1 MVEAVDLDLGQ
12 ARAFVAA
19 AEELHFGR
27 AARRLFLTQ
36 QALSKRI
43 ARLEDALGV
52 SLFHRSGH
60 AVELTDAGRRFL
72 EPGRA
77 ALRAADRA
85 VAAARTEIR
94 PLRVDVWG
102 HLYGPMRTL
111 RAVLDDAPAL
121 GVELGASRDL
131 PTAVD
136 ALTRGSIDLGFGRVH
151 ATADHAFTDH
161 AFTDDALTDHAPG
174 EDAPGEDAPGVD
186 AGAGGEF
193 APAFA
198 HRLVR
203 LEPLDV
209 VLHPAHP
216 LAGGA
221 RVRPADLRSSVL
233 WCPAA
238 LDRLDFL
245 RRFAGRFG
253 IAAEAAAVNLG
264 LEPLLER
271 PRADPRYV
279 CVLPA
284 EMVLPADAGLR
295 GVRLVEPTPLYAW
308 SLLWRGEPCA
318 AGRSL
323 LRAFAETAARRRWL
337 EYAPGRHWLPAADH
351 AWLTGSAGRHGP

>member
-1 MVEAVDLDLGQ
+1 MDLDLGQ

-52 SLFHRSGH
+52 ALFHRCGH
-60 AVELTDAGRRFL
+60 AVELTGAGRRFL
-72 EPGRA
+72 EPARA
-77 ALRAADRA
+77 ALRAGERA
-85 VAAARTEIR
+85 VGAARAQTR

-111 RAVLDDAPAL
+111 RAVLGDAPAL
-121 GVELGASRDL
+121 AVELGASRDL

-151 ATADHAFTDH
+151 ATATRETVGIGDGIGIGEGECIGEGLEP
-161 AFTDDALTDHAPG
+161 AL
-174 EDAPGEDAPGVD
+174 
-186 AGAGGEF
+186 
-193 APAFA
+193 A

-216 LAGGA
+216 LAGAGQL
-221 RVRPADLRSSVL
+221 RPLELRGSVL

-253 IAAEAAAVNLG
+253 ITAEAAAANLG

-279 CVLPA
+279 CLLPA
-284 EMVLPADAGLR
+284 DLPLPADAGLR
-295 GVRLVEPTPLYAW
+295 VVPLVDPTPLYAW
-308 SLLWRGEPCA
+308 SLLWRGELCA
-318 AGRSL
+318 TGRAL
-323 LRAFAETAARRRWL
+323 LHAFAETAARRRWL
-337 EYAPGRHWLPAADH
+337 EYTPGRDWLPDADQ
-351 AWLTGSAGRHGP
+351 AQLLAV

>member
-1 MVEAVDLDLGQ
+1 MVGAVDLDLGQ
-12 ARAFVAA
+12 ARAFVAT

-52 SLFHRSGH
+52 ALFHRSGH
-60 AVELTDAGRRFL
+60 AVELTGAGRRFL
-72 EPGRA
+72 EPARV
-77 ALRAADRA
+77 ALRAGDQA
-85 VAAARTEIR
+85 VTAARAQTR

-121 GVELGASRDL
+121 AVELGASRDL

-151 ATADHAFTDH
+151 ATAERETVGISIGDAVTDGIG
-161 AFTDDALTDHAPG
+161 DG
-174 EDAPGEDAPGVD
+174 IG
-186 AGAGGEF
+186 GGERIGEGLE
-193 APAFA
+193 PALA

-216 LAGGA
+216 LAGAGQL
-221 RVRPADLRSSVL
+221 RPPELCGSVL

-245 RRFAGRFG
+245 RRFADRFW
-253 IAAEAAAVNLG
+253 ITAEAAAANLG

-279 CVLPA
+279 CLLPA
-284 EMVLPADAGLR
+284 DLPLPADAGLR
-295 GVRLVEPTPLYAW
+295 AVPLVDPTPLYAW

-318 AGRSL
+318 TGRAL

-337 EYAPGRHWLPAADH
+337 EHTPGRDWLPGADQEQ
-351 AWLTGSAGRHGP
+351 LRVV

>member
-1 MVEAVDLDLGQ
+1 MVVTVDLDLGQ

-52 SLFHRSGH
+52 ALFHRSGH

-72 EPGRA
+72 EPARA
-77 ALRAADRA
+77 ALRAGDRA
-85 VAAARTEIR
+85 VAAARTELR

-111 RAVLDDAPAL
+111 RAVLDDAPTLAM
-121 GVELGASRDL
+121 ELGASRDL

-151 ATADHAFTDH
+151 AITDH
-161 AFTDDALTDHAPG
+161 ALTDHTPR
-174 EDAPGEDAPGVD
+174 EH
-186 AGAGGEF
+186 AGAGGGL
-193 APAFA
+193 APSFA

-216 LAGGA
+216 LAGGG
-221 RVRPADLRSSVL
+221 RVRPADLRGSVL
-233 WCPAA
+233 WCPAP

-253 IAAEAAAVNLG
+253 IAAETAAANLG

-271 PRADPRYV
+271 PRTDPRYV

-295 GVRLVEPTPLYAW
+295 GVPLVDPTPLYAW

-318 AGRSL
+318 AGRDL
-323 LRAFAETAARRRWL
+323 QRAFAETAARRRWL
-337 EYAPGRHWLPAADH
+337 EYAPGRDWLPDADH
-351 AWLTGSAGRHGP
+351 ARLAGSVVRHGW

>member
-1 MVEAVDLDLGQ
+1 MDLDLRQ

-52 SLFHRSGH
+52 ALFHRCGH
-60 AVELTDAGRRFL
+60 AVELTGAGRRFL
-72 EPGRA
+72 EPARV
-77 ALRAADRA
+77 ALRAGDQA
-85 VAAARTEIR
+85 VTAARAQAR

-121 GVELGASRDL
+121 AVELGASRDL

-151 ATADHAFTDH
+151 ATAEGLEP
-161 AFTDDALTDHAPG
+161 AL
-174 EDAPGEDAPGVD
+174 
-186 AGAGGEF
+186 
-193 APAFA
+193 A

-216 LAGGA
+216 LAGAGNL
-221 RVRPADLRSSVL
+221 RPADLRGSVL

-271 PRADPRYV
+271 PHADPRYV

-284 EMVLPADAGLR
+284 ELVLPADAGLR
-295 GVRLVEPTPLYAW
+295 AVPLVDPTPLYAW

-318 AGRSL
+318 TGRGL
-323 LRAFAETAARRRWL
+323 LRVFAETAARRRWL
-337 EYAPGRHWLPAADH
+337 EYAPGRDWLPDADR
-351 AWLTGSAGRHGP
+351 AQLLAV